1 MYTTT
6 QFLESVQLVWS
17 QAEIQNAIDPMN
29 SPTVRLYTAA
39 DRQNWE
45 DFVSTHPDA
54 TFYHRTGWKEIM
66 EKSFGHKTYYLLA
79 EKGGQITGI
88 LPIVHIKSILFG
100 SIMCSMPFLN
110 LGGICAQD
118 GEIEKDLLGKAA
130 EISREHNI
138 DYLEL
143 RHAHQLMT
151 EIPRKTHKVSMTI
164 ELNADPEVLWKNFTT
179 KHRTAIR
186 RAAKNELEVIHSG
199 EDLLPSFFGI
209 LTEGWK
215 ELGTPLYSYSF
226 FKNIIEKFRDSIEIF
241 LVLHKGKP
249 VAGAFNGLFRDTVEG
264 MWAASPRQYVK
275 LQANYVLYWEMIR
288 HACLNGFTWY
298 HLGRSSAD
306 SGGTF
311 YKEKW
316 NAFPK
321 QLYWEYVLNKKKSIP
336 ELNVNNPKYQWAIEL
351 WRRLPL
357 SMTNLVGPLVARDI
371 P

>member
-1 MYTTT
+1 
-6 QFLESVQLVWS
+6 
-17 QAEIQNAIDPMN
+17 MN
-29 SPTVRLYTAA
+29 PINPTDSMTIRLYTDS
-39 DRQNWE
+39 DRDAWE
-45 DFVSTHPDA
+45 NFVNTHPDA
-54 TFYHRTGWKEIM
+54 TFYHRIGWKDVM

-79 EKGGQITGI
+79 ESEGHIAGI
-88 LPIVHIKSILFG
+88 LPIVHIKSMLFG

-110 LGGICAQD
+110 LGGICAD
-118 GEIEKDLLGKAA
+118 NEETERALLERASEIARDLKA
-130 EISREHNI
+130 

-143 RHAHQLMT
+143 RHSHQSIT
-151 EIPRKTHKVSMTI
+151 EVPRKTHKVSMTI
-164 ELNADPEVLWKNFTT
+164 ELNPDPEVLWKNFTT

-186 RAAKNELEVIHSG
+186 RAAKNELDVIHG
-199 EDLLPSFFGI
+199 KDDLLPSFFSI

-226 FKNIIEKFRDSIEIF
+226 FENILKIFHDSIEIF
-241 LVLHKGKP
+241 LIMHDGKP

-288 HACLNGFTWY
+288 HACLNGFKWY
-298 HLGRSSAD
+298 HLGRSSTD

-321 QLYWEYVLNKKKSIP
+321 QLYWEYILNKKQGIP
-336 ELNVNNPKYQWAIEL
+336 ELNVNNPNYQWAIKI
-351 WRRLPL
+351 WRRLPVPV
-357 SMTNLVGPLVARDI
+357 TNFAGPMVARSI